1 VYVRVLSNK
10 SMTRVEFWLTPFTR
24 PLLALVAPHGLT
36 DLNKPGVFGRYA
48 CWLALPLPP
57 KATTALFCL
66 ASVYHLCHDVGSGG
80 SLFVHALIYDV
91 HQLLG
96 PQVAFETFLVYFAL
110 VHTPLHYLTE
120 AIRGN
125 APLVYASLAT
135 SVLLWAMPCGNRF
148 VLTDAAQR
156 LVVAHIV
163 TVAAGAAS

>member
-1 VYVRVLSNK
+1 
-10 SMTRVEFWLTPFTR
+10 MTCVEFWLTPFTR

-57 KATTALFCL
+57 KVTTALFCL
-66 ASVYHLCHDVGSGG
+66 ASVYHLRQDVGPGG

-96 PQVAFETFLVYFAL
+96 PQAAFEAFLVYFAI

-125 APLVYASLAT
+125 AALVYASLAT
-135 SVLLWAMPCGNRF
+135 SVLLWAMPCGRGRF

-163 TVAAGAAS
+163 TVAAAAAS

>member
-1 VYVRVLSNK
+1 
-10 SMTRVEFWLTPFTR
+10 MTRIDVRLAPWTR
-24 PLLALVAPHGLT
+24 PLLAAVATHGLT
-36 DLNKPGVFGRYA
+36 DLNKPHVLGRYA
-48 CWLALPLPP
+48 CWLALPLPSRVV
-57 KATTALFCL
+57 TALFCL
-66 ASVYHLCHDVGSGG
+66 ASWVHLRRELGGGGG

-96 PQVAFETFLVYFAL
+96 PQAAFEAFLVYFAL

-125 APLVYASLAT
+125 AALVYASLAT
-135 SVLLWAMPCGNRF
+135 SVLLWAMPCGRGRF